1 MTSCRRWLAD
11 GATGDVAVAVTD
23 AVLAD
28 DVELVAEDLEVLHDL
43 LAAAAGVDTAVLDE
57 VDVMEHVALSSYWFS
72 AEPPDGV
79 DEIDSE
85 VPADRLAT
93 VAVAAASTRPE
104 QVLGLW
110 QAWRITPDELSLGAK
125 QVFIVEAAGGDL
137 PELAAMLQDALIG
150 AGQINPQVEVC
161 PVGARVTSYQRAA
174 RGYGTLLWASA
185 DRPLRR
191 VEVFDEIDP
200 QTGPRFAADHPRL
213 SDPQERARIVG
224 YLRGAQPVLVTTK
237 ARDIVT
243 AQPAPTVPLNVR
255 TDGTF
260 IWPEAAGYYLERYEL
275 APDPDLLAA
284 IRAHGY
290 VAPPVDAVTAQR
302 AVAQMMRR

>member
-1 MTSCRRWLAD
+1 MPSARNGRR
-11 GATGDVAVAVTD
+11 AV
-23 AVLAD
+23 
-28 DVELVAEDLEVLHDL
+28 
-43 LAAAAGVDTAVLDE
+43 DE
-57 VDVMEHVALSSYWFS
+57 V
-72 AEPPDGV
+72 
-79 DEIDSE
+79 DSE
-85 VPADRLAT
+85 VPADRLTT
-93 VAVAAASTRPE
+93 VAVAAASTRPG

-110 QAWRITPDELSLGAK
+110 RAWRVIPDEPSLGAK
-125 QVFIVEAAGGDL
+125 QVFVVEAAGGDL
-137 PELAAMLQDALIG
+137 PGLAAMLQDALRG
-150 AGQINPQVEVC
+150 SGQIDPQVEVC

-174 RGYGTLLWASA
+174 RGYGTLLWAAA

-191 VEVFDEIDP
+191 VEVFDEVDP

-213 SDPQERARIVG
+213 SDPQERARIVA
-224 YLRGAQPVLVTTK
+224 YLRGAQPVLVTTSK
-237 ARDIVT
+237 ARDVVT

-290 VAPPVDAVTAQR
+290 VPPPVDAVTAQR
-302 AVAQMMRR
+302 AVAQMTRR